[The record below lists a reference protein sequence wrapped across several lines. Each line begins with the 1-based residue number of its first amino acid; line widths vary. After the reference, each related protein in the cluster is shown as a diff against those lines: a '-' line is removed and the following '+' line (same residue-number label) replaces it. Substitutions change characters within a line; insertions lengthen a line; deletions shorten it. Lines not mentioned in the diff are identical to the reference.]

1 MFLVAKQIS
10 NGSSSVGTN
19 LDGAL
24 IAGVASRPYQH
35 RQEQGDHHVVAE
47 EVLQRGGRRPE

>member
-19 LDGAL
+19 LDGTL